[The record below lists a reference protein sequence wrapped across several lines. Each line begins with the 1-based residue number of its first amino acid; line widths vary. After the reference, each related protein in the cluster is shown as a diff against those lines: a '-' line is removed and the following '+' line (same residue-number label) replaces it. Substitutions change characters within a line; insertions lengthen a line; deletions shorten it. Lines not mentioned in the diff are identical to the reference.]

1 MGDVADLAG
10 AMRFVM
16 PIAVMVSHH
25 LRAQDEDRQNQRQG
39 QQAGC

>member
-16 PIAVMVSHH
+16 RIAIVVGHH
-25 LRAQDEDRQNQRQG
+25 LRAQNEYR
-39 QQAGC
+39 